1 MNLQMDQSGTC
12 PSDMSFRDVLLD
24 MSFTFGGIGAT
35 SAAGMLERI
44 QQSTV
49 HVIEVAKISQR
60 QPGAAGFSC
69 SKFNLSNSH
78 VLAMRRVLL
87 GIPHRWW

>member
-1 MNLQMDQSGTC
+1 MVTVNLQMDQSGTC
-12 PSDMSFRDVLLD
+12 PSGMSFRDVLLD
-24 MSFTFGGIGAT
+24 MSFTLGGIGAT

-60 QPGAAGFSC
+60 QPAG
-69 SKFNLSNSH
+69 
-78 VLAMRRVLL
+78 RRLEL
-87 GIPHRWW
+87 QSF